1 MKHIAL
7 YFVLL
12 IAALPVAAQSESATI
27 SPITYNVV
35 VEESIS
41 DAGSF
46 DWWQLQAAPGDQ
58 IAIRMTGDDGLAP
71 LIGILDAGG
80 TLLARSADGT
90 PNGTVTLEFTIPEDG
105 QYTIVATRVG
115 LVDGTTTG
123 RYTLR
128 VERLNSSAPVVD
140 PRYQEVVFRCR
151 DFEVTTAVTLRLQ
164 ADDGDSDSYRLTV
177 YGIDG
182 FRPAIR
188 VVVSEQNTDFC
199 IGTDDDAAGASIT
212 LPDEPA
218 HVSAADDAAQVA
230 INSGGV
236 ELGEIMLI
244 IGGIGEA
251 TGRYIA
257 LLEGVAIEPA
267 ADTDEIGVRMGALP
281 AERDSSLR
289 VYMVSAGANNRLDPT
304 LAWLDEDG
312 RCDDAG
318 RRGCEA
324 IPPIVGMSVVFP
336 EGNRIDGDRFDAGL
350 ILADGDPHRLEAR
363 SFNGGTSGAYA
374 LALIG
379 ELP

>member
-1 MKHIAL
+1 MKRIAL
-7 YFVLL
+7 CFILL
-12 IAALPVAAQSESATI
+12 VAALPVGAQSESATI
-27 SPITYNVV
+27 APITYNVAV
-35 VEESIS
+35 AESIS
-41 DAGSF
+41 DAASF
-46 DWWQLQAAPGDQ
+46 DWWQLQAAQGDQ
-58 IAIRMTGDDGLAP
+58 LAIRMSGDDGLAP

-80 TLLARSADGT
+80 TLLARSLDT
-90 PNGTVTLEFTIPEDG
+90 SPNSMAALEFMIPEDG

-115 LVDGTTTG
+115 LVAGTTTG

-128 VERLNSSAPVVD
+128 IERLNSSAPVVD

-188 VVVSEQNTDFC
+188 VVVSEQSTDFC
-199 IGTDDDAAGASIT
+199 IGTDEDAAGASIA
-212 LPDEPA
+212 LPDEPV
-218 HVSAADDAAQVA
+218 HVSTADDAAQVV

-244 IGGIGEA
+244 VGGIGEV

-281 AERDSSLR
+281 AERGSSLR
-289 VYMVSAGANNRLDPT
+289 VYMVGVGANNRLDPA
-304 LAWLDEDG
+304 LAWIDAEG

-318 RRGCEA
+318 RRGCEDVLSIA
-324 IPPIVGMSVVFP
+324 GMSVVFP

-350 ILADGDPHRLEAR
+350 SLMDGDPHVLEAQ
-363 SFNGGTSGAYA
+363 SLNGSTTGAYA